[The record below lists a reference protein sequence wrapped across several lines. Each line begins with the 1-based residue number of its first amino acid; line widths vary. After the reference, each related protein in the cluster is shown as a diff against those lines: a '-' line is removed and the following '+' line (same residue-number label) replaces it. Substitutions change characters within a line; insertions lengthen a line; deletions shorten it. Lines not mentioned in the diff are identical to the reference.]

1 MGDKTRLCGLLPNY
15 LGHLLL
21 HLTRFLR
28 AMHMQSKRIARVCYI
43 LVSVPVLYGNNKC
56 DKEEEEEKE
65 ERHILAV
72 LASL

>member
-1 MGDKTRLCGLLPNY
+1 
-15 LGHLLL
+15 
-21 HLTRFLR
+21 
-28 AMHMQSKRIARVCYI
+28 MHMQSKCIARVCYI

-56 DKEEEEEKE
+56 DKEEEEEEKE